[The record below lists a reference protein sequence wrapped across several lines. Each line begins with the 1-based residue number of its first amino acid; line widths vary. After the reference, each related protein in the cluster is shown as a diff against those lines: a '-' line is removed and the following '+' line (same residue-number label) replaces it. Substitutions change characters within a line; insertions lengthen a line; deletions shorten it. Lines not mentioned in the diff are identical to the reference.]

1 MNHLS
6 PQQLTDAYYGETD
19 PAMREH
25 LKQCSQCAGEY
36 RLLEELL
43 RTVRHMPVPEPE
55 ADYENRVWTRLLP
68 QLPQRKSLSS
78 LLFRPWILAPA
89 LVAGL
94 AIAFLAGMLTQQHRH
109 PFGISEHAR
118 ERVLIISLSDHLD
131 RSQVLLTEFL
141 NAPPEALNFEEE
153 RSRAR
158 DLLEEN
164 RLLRQ
169 ASAKAGETAH
179 SATLSDLER
188 VLLDLANSPPDLS
201 RDDVQVLRNRIRE
214 DGLLFKVRV
223 TGADLRHEGQRL

>member
-6 PQQLTDAYYGETD
+6 PQQLTDAYYGEID
-19 PAMREH
+19 PAMSEH

-43 RTVRHMPVPEPE
+43 RTVRNMPVPEPE
-55 ADYENRVWTRLLP
+55 ADYENRIWTRLLP

-78 LLFRPWILAPA
+78 VWFRPWILTPA
-89 LVAGL
+89 LLAGL

-109 PFGISEHAR
+109 PFGIPEHAR
-118 ERVLIISLSDHLD
+118 ERVLIISLSDHLE

-141 NAPPEALNFEEE
+141 NAPPETLNLPEE

-169 ASAKAGETAH
+169 ASVKAGDVARN
-179 SATLSDLER
+179 ATLSDLER

-201 RDDVQVLRNRIRE
+201 RDDIQALRDRIRE

-223 TGADLRHEGQRL
+223 AGAGLRREGQKL

>member
-6 PQQLTDAYYGETD
+6 PQQLTDTYYGEAD

-25 LKQCSQCAGEY
+25 LQQCSQCAGDY

-43 RTVRHMPVPEPE
+43 HAVRDMPVPEPE
-55 ADYENRVWTRLLP
+55 AGYENRVWTRLLP
-68 QLPQRKSLSS
+68 QLPQRKPLSS
-78 LLFRPWILAPA
+78 FLFRRPWAWAPA
-89 LVAGL
+89 LAASL

-109 PFGISEHAR
+109 LSGISAQAR
-118 ERVLIISLSDHLD
+118 ERVLLISLSDHLE
-131 RSQVLLTEFL
+131 RSQVLLTELL
-141 NAPPEALNFEEE
+141 NAPPGSLDLAEE

-169 ASAKAGETAH
+169 ASVKGGEMARST
-179 SATLSDLER
+179 TLDELER

-201 RDDVQVLRNRIRE
+201 ADDLQTLQTRIKD
-214 DGLLFKVRV
+214 DGLLFKVRITSAGV
-223 TGADLRHEGQRL
+223 RHEGQI